1 MQQEIKGDE
10 RAERLF
16 QLLTDVDMD
25 YNPVYPESRNR
36 DLVLM
41 GYGSEEIREMRD
53 RLAGLEVNDGI
64 DPETSVGYQLY
75 KRGQELTGAAQSGL
89 TEGSRAVQG
98 AVSSAA
104 ENLAISSIN
113 PAAVLPVLSLQGAG
127 DAMGQSIEKGES
139 AGKTLAGGAL
149 KFGAGW
155 GINSVGAA
163 DLAKTMGSDYAKDTL
178 AGQIAAKIQSL
189 VGDAPFAKA
198 HPTVAAALS
207 GGIDNAMQAFVE
219 SYADK
224 AIDAALGD
232 EKAAQSLFTTDTL
245 IAALESGLSGGASG
259 AMGGAVGSVLAKHND
274 GNASLLGQA
283 EYYDQL
289 DKYEKA
295 VAAEKKRQQRVEEP
309 GMASEQQT
317 AQEAAKAD
325 SGLALS
331 GASRQLPQ
339 SGSPWQDGEAKLD
352 EKGSAGRESDS
363 PADKGG
369 GSENGEGEAGEEA
382 KKPSPAERRR
392 AFGQMMSGE
401 YKDLADEMMQI
412 AAQNLEAS
420 PEMRGLL
427 EAIAEKYGTDAT
439 DLTALTDAIRNGV
452 VKDDAYFEKI
462 AMEKGISVK
471 TAREMD
477 KLETQNKRL
486 TAQQQAAQ
494 QMQKAA
500 AERARIAQ
508 IQAKWDAEAEALKA
522 KYPEFDREEVLANP
536 EVEKMMR
543 AGCSMEAAYRA
554 AYFDRLMARQ
564 TAATAQQTE
573 QGVLNRVQQRA
584 SRPAE
589 NGTRPGGAVQTH
601 LDVEHMSRKDR
612 EALERRV
619 LRGEIITL

>member
-1 MQQEIKGDE
+1 MIQVIYNEVEDAMIL
-10 RAERLF
+10 RAEGHAGFAEKGKDIVCAAVSVLMQTLACSVGTCMGNDGKGF
-16 QLLTDVDMD
+16 SVVCKKSNDNIAKFELVTDGLALLQRE
-25 YNPVYPESRNR
+25 YPENVRYINATER
-36 DLVLM
+36 KTK
-41 GYGSEEIREMRD
+41 
-53 RLAGLEVNDGI
+53 ALELQLFADG
-64 DPETSVGYQLY
+64 
-75 KRGQELTGAAQSGL
+75 GAASTGDAAPAADNAA
-89 TEGSRAVQG
+89 EGG
-98 AVSSAA
+98 ADPKATDSAA
-104 ENLAISSIN
+104 E
-113 PAAVLPVLSLQGAG
+113 
-127 DAMGQSIEKGES
+127 
-139 AGKTLAGGAL
+139 
-149 KFGAGW
+149 
-155 GINSVGAA
+155 
-163 DLAKTMGSDYAKDTL
+163 GS
-178 AGQIAAKIQSL
+178 
-189 VGDAPFAKA
+189 
-198 HPTVAAALS
+198 
-207 GGIDNAMQAFVE
+207 
-219 SYADK
+219 
-224 AIDAALGD
+224 
-232 EKAAQSLFTTDTL
+232 
-245 IAALESGLSGGASG
+245 
-259 AMGGAVGSVLAKHND
+259 
-274 GNASLLGQA
+274 
-283 EYYDQL
+283 
-289 DKYEKA
+289 
-295 VAAEKKRQQRVEEP
+295 
-309 GMASEQQT
+309 
-317 AQEAAKAD
+317 
-325 SGLALS
+325 
-331 GASRQLPQ
+331 
-339 SGSPWQDGEAKLD
+339 
-352 EKGSAGRESDS
+352 
-363 PADKGG
+363 

-382 KKPSPAERRR
+382 KKPSPAERRK

-401 YKDLADEMMQI
+401 YKDLADEMMQNAVQI

-477 KLETQNKRL
+477 KLETQNRRL

-508 IQAKWDAEAEALKA
+508 IQARWDAEAEALKA

-612 EALERRV
+612 EALEKRV

>member
-1 MQQEIKGDE
+1 MIQVTYNEVGDE
-10 RAERLF
+10 MILRAEGHAGYAEKGKDIVCAAVSVLMQTLACSVDADNTGNTFELSDGKNGNRLTVQAPMSVLNRNKF
-16 QLLTDVDMD
+16 DLVVEGLIRLAE
-25 YNPVYPESRNR
+25 NYPENVQFKKLCTKSVNVM
-36 DLVLM
+36 DLQM
-41 GYGSEEIREMRD
+41 F
-53 RLAGLEVNDGI
+53 A
-64 DPETSVGYQLY
+64 
-75 KRGQELTGAAQSGL
+75 
-89 TEGSRAVQG
+89 EGG
-98 AVSSAA
+98 
-104 ENLAISSIN
+104 
-113 PAAVLPVLSLQGAG
+113 
-127 DAMGQSIEKGES
+127 
-139 AGKTLAGGAL
+139 
-149 KFGAGW
+149 
-155 GINSVGAA
+155 
-163 DLAKTMGSDYAKDTL
+163 
-178 AGQIAAKIQSL
+178 
-189 VGDAPFAKA
+189 
-198 HPTVAAALS
+198 
-207 GGIDNAMQAFVE
+207 
-219 SYADK
+219 
-224 AIDAALGD
+224 
-232 EKAAQSLFTTDTL
+232 
-245 IAALESGLSGGASG
+245 
-259 AMGGAVGSVLAKHND
+259 D
-274 GNASLLGQA
+274 GNGGSG
-283 EYYDQL
+283 DS
-289 DKYEKA
+289 
-295 VAAEKKRQQRVEEP
+295 
-309 GMASEQQT
+309 G
-317 AQEAAKAD
+317 

-331 GASRQLPQ
+331 GASSQLPQ

-401 YKDLADEMMQI
+401 YKDLADEMMQNAVQI

-477 KLETQNKRL
+477 KLETQNRRL
-486 TAQQQAAQ
+486 TAQQEAAA

-500 AERARIAQ
+500 QERARIAQ
-508 IQAKWDAEAEALKA
+508 IQARWDAEADALQA
-522 KYPEFDREEVLANP
+522 KYPDFDRDEVLANP

-564 TAATAQQTE
+564 TATTAQQTE

-612 EALERRV
+612 EALEKRV

>member
-1 MQQEIKGDE
+1 MIQVIYNEVGDE
-10 RAERLF
+10 MILRAEGHAGYAEKGKDIVCAAVSVLMQTLAYSVDAGNTGNTFELSDGKNGNRLTVQAPMSVLNRDKF
-16 QLLTDVDMD
+16 DLVVEGLIRLAE
-25 YNPVYPESRNR
+25 NYPENVQFKKLCTKSVNVM
-36 DLVLM
+36 DLQM
-41 GYGSEEIREMRD
+41 FAEGGDDSAA
-53 RLAGLEVNDGI
+53 AG
-64 DPETSVGYQLY
+64 ETSQAA
-75 KRGQELTGAAQSGL
+75 QGAASSPDRGALGRTENSALDEQGS
-89 TEGSRAVQG
+89 TDPKAEGS
-98 AVSSAA
+98 
-104 ENLAISSIN
+104 
-113 PAAVLPVLSLQGAG
+113 
-127 DAMGQSIEKGES
+127 
-139 AGKTLAGGAL
+139 
-149 KFGAGW
+149 
-155 GINSVGAA
+155 
-163 DLAKTMGSDYAKDTL
+163 
-178 AGQIAAKIQSL
+178 
-189 VGDAPFAKA
+189 
-198 HPTVAAALS
+198 
-207 GGIDNAMQAFVE
+207 
-219 SYADK
+219 
-224 AIDAALGD
+224 
-232 EKAAQSLFTTDTL
+232 
-245 IAALESGLSGGASG
+245 
-259 AMGGAVGSVLAKHND
+259 
-274 GNASLLGQA
+274 
-283 EYYDQL
+283 
-289 DKYEKA
+289 
-295 VAAEKKRQQRVEEP
+295 
-309 GMASEQQT
+309 
-317 AQEAAKAD
+317 
-325 SGLALS
+325 
-331 GASRQLPQ
+331 
-339 SGSPWQDGEAKLD
+339 
-352 EKGSAGRESDS
+352 
-363 PADKGG
+363 

-382 KKPSPAERRR
+382 KKPSPAERRK

-401 YKDLADEMMQI
+401 YKDLADEMMQNAVQI

-508 IQAKWDAEAEALKA
+508 IQARWDAEAEALKA

-612 EALERRV
+612 EALEKRV

>member
-1 MQQEIKGDE
+1 MIQVTYNEVGDE
-10 RAERLF
+10 MILRAEGHAGYAEKGKDIVCAAVSVLMQTLACSVDADNTGNTFELSDGKNGNRLTVQAPMSVLNRDKF
-16 QLLTDVDMD
+16 DLVVEGLSRLAE
-25 YNPVYPESRNR
+25 NYPENVQFKKLCTKSVNVM
-36 DLVLM
+36 DLQM
-41 GYGSEEIREMRD
+41 FAEGGDGSAA
-53 RLAGLEVNDGI
+53 AG
-64 DPETSVGYQLY
+64 ETSQS
-75 KRGQELTGAAQSGL
+75 TGADSSPSRGALGRTENAALDEQGS
-89 TEGSRAVQG
+89 TDTKAEGS
-98 AVSSAA
+98 
-104 ENLAISSIN
+104 
-113 PAAVLPVLSLQGAG
+113 
-127 DAMGQSIEKGES
+127 
-139 AGKTLAGGAL
+139 
-149 KFGAGW
+149 
-155 GINSVGAA
+155 
-163 DLAKTMGSDYAKDTL
+163 
-178 AGQIAAKIQSL
+178 
-189 VGDAPFAKA
+189 
-198 HPTVAAALS
+198 
-207 GGIDNAMQAFVE
+207 
-219 SYADK
+219 
-224 AIDAALGD
+224 
-232 EKAAQSLFTTDTL
+232 
-245 IAALESGLSGGASG
+245 
-259 AMGGAVGSVLAKHND
+259 
-274 GNASLLGQA
+274 
-283 EYYDQL
+283 
-289 DKYEKA
+289 
-295 VAAEKKRQQRVEEP
+295 
-309 GMASEQQT
+309 
-317 AQEAAKAD
+317 
-325 SGLALS
+325 
-331 GASRQLPQ
+331 
-339 SGSPWQDGEAKLD
+339 
-352 EKGSAGRESDS
+352 
-363 PADKGG
+363 

-382 KKPSPAERRR
+382 KKPSPAERRK

-401 YKDLADEMMQI
+401 YKDLADEMMQNAVQI

-477 KLETQNKRL
+477 KLETQNRRL

-508 IQAKWDAEAEALKA
+508 IQARWDAEAEALKA
-522 KYPEFDREEVLANP
+522 RYPEFDREEVLANP

-612 EALERRV
+612 EALEKRV

>member
-1 MQQEIKGDE
+1 MIQVTYNEVGDE
-10 RAERLF
+10 MILRAEGHAGYAEKGKDIVCAAVSVLMQTLACSVGTCMGNDGKGF
-16 QLLTDVDMD
+16 SVVCKKSNNNIAKFELVTDGLVLLQRE
-25 YNPVYPESRNR
+25 YPENVRYINATER
-36 DLVLM
+36 KTK
-41 GYGSEEIREMRD
+41 
-53 RLAGLEVNDGI
+53 ALELQLFADGGAASTGDAAPAADNAAEGGA
-64 DPETSVGYQLY
+64 DPEATD
-75 KRGQELTGAAQSGL
+75 
-89 TEGSRAVQG
+89 
-98 AVSSAA
+98 SAA
-104 ENLAISSIN
+104 E
-113 PAAVLPVLSLQGAG
+113 
-127 DAMGQSIEKGES
+127 
-139 AGKTLAGGAL
+139 
-149 KFGAGW
+149 
-155 GINSVGAA
+155 
-163 DLAKTMGSDYAKDTL
+163 GS
-178 AGQIAAKIQSL
+178 
-189 VGDAPFAKA
+189 
-198 HPTVAAALS
+198 
-207 GGIDNAMQAFVE
+207 
-219 SYADK
+219 
-224 AIDAALGD
+224 
-232 EKAAQSLFTTDTL
+232 
-245 IAALESGLSGGASG
+245 
-259 AMGGAVGSVLAKHND
+259 
-274 GNASLLGQA
+274 
-283 EYYDQL
+283 
-289 DKYEKA
+289 
-295 VAAEKKRQQRVEEP
+295 
-309 GMASEQQT
+309 
-317 AQEAAKAD
+317 
-325 SGLALS
+325 
-331 GASRQLPQ
+331 
-339 SGSPWQDGEAKLD
+339 
-352 EKGSAGRESDS
+352 
-363 PADKGG
+363 

-401 YKDLADEMMQI
+401 YKDLADEMMQNAVQI

-477 KLETQNKRL
+477 KLETQNRRL

-508 IQAKWDAEAEALKA
+508 IQARWDAEADALKA

>member
-1 MQQEIKGDE
+1 MIQVTYNEVGDE
-10 RAERLF
+10 MILRAEGHAGYAEKGKDIVCAAVSVLMQTLACSVDANNTGNTFELSDGKNGNRLTVQAPMSVLNRDKF
-16 QLLTDVDMD
+16 DLVVEGLIRLAE
-25 YNPVYPESRNR
+25 NYPENVQFKKLCTKSVNVM
-36 DLVLM
+36 DLQM
-41 GYGSEEIREMRD
+41 FAEGGDGSAA
-53 RLAGLEVNDGI
+53 AG
-64 DPETSVGYQLY
+64 ETSQSA
-75 KRGQELTGAAQSGL
+75 GADSSHS
-89 TEGSRAVQG
+89 EGS
-98 AVSSAA
+98 
-104 ENLAISSIN
+104 
-113 PAAVLPVLSLQGAG
+113 
-127 DAMGQSIEKGES
+127 
-139 AGKTLAGGAL
+139 
-149 KFGAGW
+149 
-155 GINSVGAA
+155 
-163 DLAKTMGSDYAKDTL
+163 
-178 AGQIAAKIQSL
+178 
-189 VGDAPFAKA
+189 
-198 HPTVAAALS
+198 H
-207 GGIDNAMQAFVE
+207 
-219 SYADK
+219 
-224 AIDAALGD
+224 
-232 EKAAQSLFTTDTL
+232 
-245 IAALESGLSGGASG
+245 
-259 AMGGAVGSVLAKHND
+259 
-274 GNASLLGQA
+274 
-283 EYYDQL
+283 
-289 DKYEKA
+289 
-295 VAAEKKRQQRVEEP
+295 
-309 GMASEQQT
+309 
-317 AQEAAKAD
+317 
-325 SGLALS
+325 
-331 GASRQLPQ
+331 
-339 SGSPWQDGEAKLD
+339 WQDGEAKLD

-363 PADKGG
+363 PADNGS

-401 YKDLADEMMQI
+401 YKDLADEMMQNAVQI

-452 VKDDAYFEKI
+452 VKDDAYFERI
-462 AMEKGISVK
+462 AMEKGISVR

-508 IQAKWDAEAEALKA
+508 IQARWDAEADALQA
-522 KYPEFDREEVLANP
+522 KYPDFDRGEVLANP

-554 AYFDRLMARQ
+554 AYFDRLMAQQ

-589 NGTRPGGAVQTH
+589 NGTHPGGAVQTH

>member
-1 MQQEIKGDE
+1 MIQVTYNEVDDE
-10 RAERLF
+10 MILRAEGHAGYAEKGKDIVCAAVSVLMQTLACSVDEDNTGNTFELSDGKNGNRLTVQAPMSVLNRDKF
-16 QLLTDVDMD
+16 DLVVEGLIRLAE
-25 YNPVYPESRNR
+25 NYPENVQFKKLCTKSVNVM
-36 DLVLM
+36 DLQM
-41 GYGSEEIREMRD
+41 FAEGGDGSAA
-53 RLAGLEVNDGI
+53 AG
-64 DPETSVGYQLY
+64 ETSQAA
-75 KRGQELTGAAQSGL
+75 QGAASSPDRGALGRTENAALDEQGS
-89 TEGSRAVQG
+89 TDAKAEGS
-98 AVSSAA
+98 
-104 ENLAISSIN
+104 
-113 PAAVLPVLSLQGAG
+113 
-127 DAMGQSIEKGES
+127 
-139 AGKTLAGGAL
+139 
-149 KFGAGW
+149 
-155 GINSVGAA
+155 
-163 DLAKTMGSDYAKDTL
+163 
-178 AGQIAAKIQSL
+178 
-189 VGDAPFAKA
+189 
-198 HPTVAAALS
+198 
-207 GGIDNAMQAFVE
+207 
-219 SYADK
+219 
-224 AIDAALGD
+224 
-232 EKAAQSLFTTDTL
+232 
-245 IAALESGLSGGASG
+245 
-259 AMGGAVGSVLAKHND
+259 
-274 GNASLLGQA
+274 
-283 EYYDQL
+283 
-289 DKYEKA
+289 
-295 VAAEKKRQQRVEEP
+295 
-309 GMASEQQT
+309 
-317 AQEAAKAD
+317 
-325 SGLALS
+325 
-331 GASRQLPQ
+331 
-339 SGSPWQDGEAKLD
+339 
-352 EKGSAGRESDS
+352 
-363 PADKGG
+363 

-401 YKDLADEMMQI
+401 YKDLADEMMQNAVQI

-508 IQAKWDAEAEALKA
+508 IQAQWDAEADALKA

-564 TAATAQQTE
+564 TAETAQQTE

>member
-1 MQQEIKGDE
+1 MIQI
-10 RAERLF
+10 
-16 QLLTDVDMD
+16 
-25 YNPVYPESRNR
+25 VY
-36 DLVLM
+36 
-41 GYGSEEIREMRD
+41 
-53 RLAGLEVNDGI
+53 EVN
-64 DPETSVGYQLY
+64 PENGRMMLRAAGHAGYAE
-75 KRGQELTGAAQSGL
+75 KGKDIVCAG
-89 TEGSRAVQG
+89 
-98 AVSSAA
+98 VSALMQTLAYSAA
-104 ENLAISSIN
+104 EDENTSASCREIGGSNEMRILADNTPDMLAKFELVADGLILLANAYPKNVSFQKVCVGCD
-113 PAAVLPVLSLQGAG
+113 AAMELQLFAEGGDGGSGAG
-127 DAMGQSIEKGES
+127 ETSQS
-139 AGKTLAGGAL
+139 AGADSSPSRGAL
-149 KFGAGW
+149 GRTE
-155 GINSVGAA
+155 NSA
-163 DLAKTMGSDYAKDTL
+163 
-178 AGQIAAKIQSL
+178 
-189 VGDAPFAKA
+189 
-198 HPTVAAALS
+198 
-207 GGIDNAMQAFVE
+207 
-219 SYADK
+219 
-224 AIDAALGD
+224 
-232 EKAAQSLFTTDTL
+232 
-245 IAALESGLSGGASG
+245 
-259 AMGGAVGSVLAKHND
+259 
-274 GNASLLGQA
+274 
-283 EYYDQL
+283 
-289 DKYEKA
+289 
-295 VAAEKKRQQRVEEP
+295 
-309 GMASEQQT
+309 
-317 AQEAAKAD
+317 
-325 SGLALS
+325 
-331 GASRQLPQ
+331 
-339 SGSPWQDGEAKLD
+339 LD
-352 EKGSAGRESDS
+352 EQGSTDQKAEGS
-363 PADKGG
+363 

-382 KKPSPAERRR
+382 KKPSPAERRK

-401 YKDLADEMMQI
+401 YKDLADEMMQNAVQI

-477 KLETQNKRL
+477 KLETQNRRL

-508 IQAKWDAEAEALKA
+508 IQARWDAEAEALKA

-601 LDVEHMSRKDR
+601 LDVELMSRKDR
-612 EALERRV
+612 EALEKRV

>member
-1 MQQEIKGDE
+1 MIQI
-10 RAERLF
+10 
-16 QLLTDVDMD
+16 
-25 YNPVYPESRNR
+25 VY
-36 DLVLM
+36 
-41 GYGSEEIREMRD
+41 
-53 RLAGLEVNDGI
+53 EVN
-64 DPETSVGYQLY
+64 PENGRMMLRAAGHAGYAE
-75 KRGQELTGAAQSGL
+75 KGKDIVCAG
-89 TEGSRAVQG
+89 
-98 AVSSAA
+98 VSALMQTLAYSAA
-104 ENLAISSIN
+104 EDENTSASCREIGGTNEMRILADNTPDMLAKFELVADGLILLAN
-113 PAAVLPVLSLQGAG
+113 AYPKNVGFQKVCVGCDAAMELQLFAEGGDGSAAAG
-127 DAMGQSIEKGES
+127 ETSQS
-139 AGKTLAGGAL
+139 AGADSSPSRGAL
-149 KFGAGW
+149 GRAE
-155 GINSVGAA
+155 N
-163 DLAKTMGSDYAKDTL
+163 
-178 AGQIAAKIQSL
+178 
-189 VGDAPFAKA
+189 
-198 HPTVAAALS
+198 AAL
-207 GGIDNAMQAFVE
+207 
-219 SYADK
+219 
-224 AIDAALGD
+224 D
-232 EKAAQSLFTTDTL
+232 EQGSTDTK
-245 IAALESGLSGGASG
+245 AEGSG
-259 AMGGAVGSVLAKHND
+259 
-274 GNASLLGQA
+274 
-283 EYYDQL
+283 
-289 DKYEKA
+289 
-295 VAAEKKRQQRVEEP
+295 R
-309 GMASEQQT
+309 
-317 AQEAAKAD
+317 
-325 SGLALS
+325 
-331 GASRQLPQ
+331 
-339 SGSPWQDGEAKLD
+339 
-352 EKGSAGRESDS
+352 
-363 PADKGG
+363 
-369 GSENGEGEAGEEA
+369 ENGEGGQGEEA
-382 KKPSPAERRR
+382 KKPSPAERRK

-401 YKDLADEMMQI
+401 YKDLADEMMQNAVQI

-452 VKDDAYFEKI
+452 VKDDAYFERI
-462 AMEKGISVK
+462 AMEKGISVR

-612 EALERRV
+612 EALEKRV

>member
-1 MQQEIKGDE
+1 MIQI
-10 RAERLF
+10 
-16 QLLTDVDMD
+16 
-25 YNPVYPESRNR
+25 VY
-36 DLVLM
+36 
-41 GYGSEEIREMRD
+41 
-53 RLAGLEVNDGI
+53 EVN
-64 DPETSVGYQLY
+64 PENGRMMLRAAGHAGYAE
-75 KRGQELTGAAQSGL
+75 KGKDIVCAG
-89 TEGSRAVQG
+89 
-98 AVSSAA
+98 VSALMQTLAYSAA
-104 ENLAISSIN
+104 EDENTSASCRQIGGTNEMRILADSTPDMLAKFELVADGLILLANAYPKNVSFQKVCVGCD
-113 PAAVLPVLSLQGAG
+113 AAMELQLFAEGGDGSAAAG
-127 DAMGQSIEKGES
+127 ETSQS
-139 AGKTLAGGAL
+139 AGADSSPSRGAL
-149 KFGAGW
+149 GRTE
-155 GINSVGAA
+155 N
-163 DLAKTMGSDYAKDTL
+163 
-178 AGQIAAKIQSL
+178 
-189 VGDAPFAKA
+189 
-198 HPTVAAALS
+198 AALDDQGS
-207 GGIDNAMQAFVE
+207 
-219 SYADK
+219 
-224 AIDAALGD
+224 
-232 EKAAQSLFTTDTL
+232 TDTK
-245 IAALESGLSGGASG
+245 AE
-259 AMGGAVGSVLAKHND
+259 GS
-274 GNASLLGQA
+274 
-283 EYYDQL
+283 
-289 DKYEKA
+289 
-295 VAAEKKRQQRVEEP
+295 
-309 GMASEQQT
+309 
-317 AQEAAKAD
+317 
-325 SGLALS
+325 
-331 GASRQLPQ
+331 
-339 SGSPWQDGEAKLD
+339 
-352 EKGSAGRESDS
+352 
-363 PADKGG
+363 

-401 YKDLADEMMQI
+401 YKDLADEMMQNAVQI

-508 IQAKWDAEAEALKA
+508 IQAQWDAEVDALQA
-522 KYPEFDREEVLANP
+522 KYPDFDRGEVLANP

-554 AYFDRLMARQ
+554 AYFDRLMAQQ

-584 SRPAE
+584 SRPTE
-589 NGTRPGGAVQTH
+589 NGTHPGGAVQTH

-612 EALERRV
+612 EALEKRV

>member
-1 MQQEIKGDE
+1 MIQVTYNEVDDE
-10 RAERLF
+10 MILRAEGHAGYAEKGKDIVCAAVSVLMQTLACSVDEDNTGNTFELSDGKNGNRLTVQAPMSVLNRDKF
-16 QLLTDVDMD
+16 DLVVEGLIRLAE
-25 YNPVYPESRNR
+25 NYPENVQFKKLCTKSVNVM
-36 DLVLM
+36 DLQLFAE
-41 GYGSEEIREMRD
+41 GGDGSAA
-53 RLAGLEVNDGI
+53 AG
-64 DPETSVGYQLY
+64 ETSQSAGADSSPS
-75 KRGQELTGAAQSGL
+75 RGALGRTENAALDEQGS
-89 TEGSRAVQG
+89 TDTKAEGS
-98 AVSSAA
+98 
-104 ENLAISSIN
+104 
-113 PAAVLPVLSLQGAG
+113 
-127 DAMGQSIEKGES
+127 
-139 AGKTLAGGAL
+139 
-149 KFGAGW
+149 
-155 GINSVGAA
+155 
-163 DLAKTMGSDYAKDTL
+163 
-178 AGQIAAKIQSL
+178 
-189 VGDAPFAKA
+189 
-198 HPTVAAALS
+198 
-207 GGIDNAMQAFVE
+207 
-219 SYADK
+219 
-224 AIDAALGD
+224 
-232 EKAAQSLFTTDTL
+232 
-245 IAALESGLSGGASG
+245 
-259 AMGGAVGSVLAKHND
+259 
-274 GNASLLGQA
+274 
-283 EYYDQL
+283 
-289 DKYEKA
+289 
-295 VAAEKKRQQRVEEP
+295 
-309 GMASEQQT
+309 
-317 AQEAAKAD
+317 
-325 SGLALS
+325 
-331 GASRQLPQ
+331 
-339 SGSPWQDGEAKLD
+339 
-352 EKGSAGRESDS
+352 
-363 PADKGG
+363 

-401 YKDLADEMMQI
+401 YKDLADEMMQNAVQI

-452 VKDDAYFEKI
+452 VKDDAYFERI
-462 AMEKGISVK
+462 AMEKGISVR

-522 KYPEFDREEVLANP
+522 KYPDFDRDEVLANP
-536 EVEKMMR
+536 DVEKMMR

-584 SRPAE
+584 SRPAG

-612 EALERRV
+612 EALEKRV

>member
-1 MQQEIKGDE
+1 MIQVIYNEVEDAMIL
-10 RAERLF
+10 RAEGHAGFAEKGKDIVCAAVSVLMQTLACSVGTCMCNDGKVF
-16 QLLTDVDMD
+16 SVVCKKSNDNIAKFELVTDGLALLQRE
-25 YNPVYPESRNR
+25 YPENVRYINATER
-36 DLVLM
+36 KTK
-41 GYGSEEIREMRD
+41 
-53 RLAGLEVNDGI
+53 ALELQLFADGGAASTGDAAPAADNAAEGGA
-64 DPETSVGYQLY
+64 DPEATD
-75 KRGQELTGAAQSGL
+75 
-89 TEGSRAVQG
+89 
-98 AVSSAA
+98 SAA
-104 ENLAISSIN
+104 E
-113 PAAVLPVLSLQGAG
+113 
-127 DAMGQSIEKGES
+127 
-139 AGKTLAGGAL
+139 
-149 KFGAGW
+149 
-155 GINSVGAA
+155 
-163 DLAKTMGSDYAKDTL
+163 GSGSED
-178 AGQIAAKIQSL
+178 G
-189 VGDAPFAKA
+189 
-198 HPTVAAALS
+198 
-207 GGIDNAMQAFVE
+207 
-219 SYADK
+219 ADK
-224 AIDAALGD
+224 
-232 EKAAQSLFTTDTL
+232 
-245 IAALESGLSGGASG
+245 
-259 AMGGAVGSVLAKHND
+259 
-274 GNASLLGQA
+274 
-283 EYYDQL
+283 
-289 DKYEKA
+289 
-295 VAAEKKRQQRVEEP
+295 
-309 GMASEQQT
+309 
-317 AQEAAKAD
+317 
-325 SGLALS
+325 
-331 GASRQLPQ
+331 
-339 SGSPWQDGEAKLD
+339 
-352 EKGSAGRESDS
+352 
-363 PADKGG
+363 
-369 GSENGEGEAGEEA
+369 GEGEAGEEA
-382 KKPSPAERRR
+382 KKLSPAERRR
-392 AFGQMMSGE
+392 VFGQMMSGE
-401 YKDLADEMMQI
+401 YKDLADEMMQNAVQI

-554 AYFDRLMARQ
+554 AYFDRLMAQ
-564 TAATAQQTE
+564 QSAETAQRTE

-601 LDVEHMSRKDR
+601 IDVEHMSRKDR

>member
-1 MQQEIKGDE
+1 MIQVIYNEVGDE
-10 RAERLF
+10 MILRAEGHAGYAEKGKDIVCAAVSVLMQTLAYSVDAGNTGNTFELSDGKNGNRLTVQAPMSVLNRDKF
-16 QLLTDVDMD
+16 DLVVEGLIRLAE
-25 YNPVYPESRNR
+25 NYPENVQFKKLCTKSVNVM
-36 DLVLM
+36 DLQM
-41 GYGSEEIREMRD
+41 FAEGGDGSG
-53 RLAGLEVNDGI
+53 AG
-64 DPETSVGYQLY
+64 ETSQSAGADSSPS
-75 KRGQELTGAAQSGL
+75 RGALGRTENAALDEQGS
-89 TEGSRAVQG
+89 TDTKAEGS
-98 AVSSAA
+98 
-104 ENLAISSIN
+104 
-113 PAAVLPVLSLQGAG
+113 
-127 DAMGQSIEKGES
+127 
-139 AGKTLAGGAL
+139 
-149 KFGAGW
+149 
-155 GINSVGAA
+155 
-163 DLAKTMGSDYAKDTL
+163 
-178 AGQIAAKIQSL
+178 
-189 VGDAPFAKA
+189 
-198 HPTVAAALS
+198 
-207 GGIDNAMQAFVE
+207 
-219 SYADK
+219 
-224 AIDAALGD
+224 
-232 EKAAQSLFTTDTL
+232 
-245 IAALESGLSGGASG
+245 
-259 AMGGAVGSVLAKHND
+259 
-274 GNASLLGQA
+274 
-283 EYYDQL
+283 
-289 DKYEKA
+289 
-295 VAAEKKRQQRVEEP
+295 
-309 GMASEQQT
+309 
-317 AQEAAKAD
+317 
-325 SGLALS
+325 
-331 GASRQLPQ
+331 
-339 SGSPWQDGEAKLD
+339 
-352 EKGSAGRESDS
+352 
-363 PADKGG
+363 

-401 YKDLADEMMQI
+401 YKDLADEMMQNAVQI
-412 AAQNLEAS
+412 AAKNLEAS

-452 VKDDAYFEKI
+452 VKDDAYFERI
-462 AMEKGISVK
+462 AMEKGISVR

-508 IQAKWDAEAEALKA
+508 IQARWDAEAEALKA
-522 KYPEFDREEVLANP
+522 KYPDFDREEVLANP

-612 EALERRV
+612 EALEKRV

>member
-1 MQQEIKGDE
+1 MIQI
-10 RAERLF
+10 
-16 QLLTDVDMD
+16 
-25 YNPVYPESRNR
+25 VY
-36 DLVLM
+36 
-41 GYGSEEIREMRD
+41 
-53 RLAGLEVNDGI
+53 EVN
-64 DPETSVGYQLY
+64 PENGRMMLRAAGHAGYAE
-75 KRGQELTGAAQSGL
+75 KGKDIVCAG
-89 TEGSRAVQG
+89 
-98 AVSSAA
+98 VSALMQTLAYSAA
-104 ENLAISSIN
+104 EDEKTSASCREIGGGNEMRILADSTPDMLAKFELVADGLILLANAYPKNVSFQKVCVGCD
-113 PAAVLPVLSLQGAG
+113 AAMELQLFAEGGDGSAAAGETSQAAQGADSSPSRG
-127 DAMGQSIEKGES
+127 VLGRTE
-139 AGKTLAGGAL
+139 
-149 KFGAGW
+149 
-155 GINSVGAA
+155 N
-163 DLAKTMGSDYAKDTL
+163 
-178 AGQIAAKIQSL
+178 
-189 VGDAPFAKA
+189 
-198 HPTVAAALS
+198 AALDEQGS
-207 GGIDNAMQAFVE
+207 TDQKAE
-219 SYADK
+219 S
-224 AIDAALGD
+224 
-232 EKAAQSLFTTDTL
+232 S
-245 IAALESGLSGGASG
+245 
-259 AMGGAVGSVLAKHND
+259 
-274 GNASLLGQA
+274 
-283 EYYDQL
+283 
-289 DKYEKA
+289 
-295 VAAEKKRQQRVEEP
+295 
-309 GMASEQQT
+309 
-317 AQEAAKAD
+317 
-325 SGLALS
+325 
-331 GASRQLPQ
+331 
-339 SGSPWQDGEAKLD
+339 
-352 EKGSAGRESDS
+352 
-363 PADKGG
+363 

-382 KKPSPAERRR
+382 KKPSPAERRK

-401 YKDLADEMMQI
+401 YKDLADEMMQNAVQI

-452 VKDDAYFEKI
+452 VKDDAYFERI
-462 AMEKGISVK
+462 AMEKGISVR

-508 IQAKWDAEAEALKA
+508 IQARWDAEAEALKA

-612 EALERRV
+612 EALEKRV

>member
-1 MQQEIKGDE
+1 MIQVTYNEVGDVMIL
-10 RAERLF
+10 RAEGHAGYAEKGKDIVCAAVSVLMQTLACSVDADNTGNTFELSDGKNGNRLTVQAPMSVLNRNKF
-16 QLLTDVDMD
+16 DLVVEGLIRLAE
-25 YNPVYPESRNR
+25 NYPENVQFKKLCTKSVNVM
-36 DLVLM
+36 DLQLFAE
-41 GYGSEEIREMRD
+41 GGDGSAA
-53 RLAGLEVNDGI
+53 AG
-64 DPETSVGYQLY
+64 ETSQSAGADSSPS
-75 KRGQELTGAAQSGL
+75 RGALGRTENVALDEQGSTDTKA
-89 TEGSRAVQG
+89 EGS
-98 AVSSAA
+98 
-104 ENLAISSIN
+104 
-113 PAAVLPVLSLQGAG
+113 
-127 DAMGQSIEKGES
+127 
-139 AGKTLAGGAL
+139 
-149 KFGAGW
+149 
-155 GINSVGAA
+155 
-163 DLAKTMGSDYAKDTL
+163 
-178 AGQIAAKIQSL
+178 
-189 VGDAPFAKA
+189 
-198 HPTVAAALS
+198 
-207 GGIDNAMQAFVE
+207 
-219 SYADK
+219 
-224 AIDAALGD
+224 
-232 EKAAQSLFTTDTL
+232 
-245 IAALESGLSGGASG
+245 
-259 AMGGAVGSVLAKHND
+259 
-274 GNASLLGQA
+274 
-283 EYYDQL
+283 
-289 DKYEKA
+289 
-295 VAAEKKRQQRVEEP
+295 
-309 GMASEQQT
+309 
-317 AQEAAKAD
+317 
-325 SGLALS
+325 
-331 GASRQLPQ
+331 
-339 SGSPWQDGEAKLD
+339 
-352 EKGSAGRESDS
+352 
-363 PADKGG
+363 

-382 KKPSPAERRR
+382 KKPSPAERRK

-401 YKDLADEMMQI
+401 YKDLADEMMQNAVQI

-462 AMEKGISVK
+462 AMEKGISVR

-584 SRPAE
+584 SRPTE
-589 NGTRPGGAVQTH
+589 NGTHPGGAVQTH

-612 EALERRV
+612 EALEKRV

>member
-1 MQQEIKGDE
+1 MIQVTYNEAGDE
-10 RAERLF
+10 MILRAEGHAGYAEKGKDIVCAAVSVLMQTLACSVDANNTGNTFELSDGKNGNRLTVQAPMSVLNRDKF
-16 QLLTDVDMD
+16 DLVVEGLIRLAE
-25 YNPVYPESRNR
+25 NYPENVQFKKLCTKSVNVM
-36 DLVLM
+36 DLQLFAE
-41 GYGSEEIREMRD
+41 GGDGSAA
-53 RLAGLEVNDGI
+53 AG
-64 DPETSVGYQLY
+64 ETSQSAGADSSPS
-75 KRGQELTGAAQSGL
+75 RGALGRTENAALDEQGS
-89 TEGSRAVQG
+89 TDTKAEGS
-98 AVSSAA
+98 
-104 ENLAISSIN
+104 
-113 PAAVLPVLSLQGAG
+113 
-127 DAMGQSIEKGES
+127 
-139 AGKTLAGGAL
+139 
-149 KFGAGW
+149 
-155 GINSVGAA
+155 
-163 DLAKTMGSDYAKDTL
+163 
-178 AGQIAAKIQSL
+178 
-189 VGDAPFAKA
+189 
-198 HPTVAAALS
+198 
-207 GGIDNAMQAFVE
+207 
-219 SYADK
+219 
-224 AIDAALGD
+224 
-232 EKAAQSLFTTDTL
+232 
-245 IAALESGLSGGASG
+245 
-259 AMGGAVGSVLAKHND
+259 
-274 GNASLLGQA
+274 
-283 EYYDQL
+283 
-289 DKYEKA
+289 
-295 VAAEKKRQQRVEEP
+295 
-309 GMASEQQT
+309 
-317 AQEAAKAD
+317 
-325 SGLALS
+325 
-331 GASRQLPQ
+331 
-339 SGSPWQDGEAKLD
+339 
-352 EKGSAGRESDS
+352 
-363 PADKGG
+363 

-401 YKDLADEMMQI
+401 YKDLADEMMQNAVQI

-452 VKDDAYFEKI
+452 VKDDAYFERI
-462 AMEKGISVK
+462 AMEKGISVR

-508 IQAKWDAEAEALKA
+508 IQAKWDAEADALQA

-612 EALERRV
+612 EALEKRV

>member
-1 MQQEIKGDE
+1 MIQVIYNEVGDE
-10 RAERLF
+10 MILRAEGHAGYAEKGKDIVCAAVSVLMQTLAYSVDAGNTGNTFELSDGKNGNRLTVQAPMSVLNRDKF
-16 QLLTDVDMD
+16 DLVVEGLIRLAE
-25 YNPVYPESRNR
+25 NYPENVQFKKLCTKSVNVM
-36 DLVLM
+36 DLQM
-41 GYGSEEIREMRD
+41 F
-53 RLAGLEVNDGI
+53 A
-64 DPETSVGYQLY
+64 
-75 KRGQELTGAAQSGL
+75 
-89 TEGSRAVQG
+89 EGG
-98 AVSSAA
+98 
-104 ENLAISSIN
+104 
-113 PAAVLPVLSLQGAG
+113 
-127 DAMGQSIEKGES
+127 
-139 AGKTLAGGAL
+139 
-149 KFGAGW
+149 
-155 GINSVGAA
+155 
-163 DLAKTMGSDYAKDTL
+163 
-178 AGQIAAKIQSL
+178 
-189 VGDAPFAKA
+189 
-198 HPTVAAALS
+198 
-207 GGIDNAMQAFVE
+207 
-219 SYADK
+219 
-224 AIDAALGD
+224 
-232 EKAAQSLFTTDTL
+232 
-245 IAALESGLSGGASG
+245 
-259 AMGGAVGSVLAKHND
+259 D
-274 GNASLLGQA
+274 GNGGSG
-283 EYYDQL
+283 DS
-289 DKYEKA
+289 
-295 VAAEKKRQQRVEEP
+295 
-309 GMASEQQT
+309 G
-317 AQEAAKAD
+317 

-401 YKDLADEMMQI
+401 YKDLADEMMQNAVQI

-452 VKDDAYFEKI
+452 VKDDAYFERI
-462 AMEKGISVK
+462 AMEKGISVR

-477 KLETQNKRL
+477 MLETQNKRL
-486 TAQQQAAQ
+486 TAQQEAAA

-508 IQAKWDAEAEALKA
+508 IQARWDAEAEALKA

-554 AYFDRLMARQ
+554 AYFDRLMAQ
-564 TAATAQQTE
+564 QSAETAQRTE

-612 EALERRV
+612 EALEKRV

>member
-1 MQQEIKGDE
+1 MIQVTYNEAGNEMIL
-10 RAERLF
+10 RAEGHAGYAEKGKDIVCAAVSVLMQTLACSVDANNTGNTFELSDGKNGNRLTVQAPMSVLNRDKF
-16 QLLTDVDMD
+16 DLVVEGLIRLAE
-25 YNPVYPESRNR
+25 NYPENVQFKKLCTKSVNVM
-36 DLVLM
+36 DLQLFAE
-41 GYGSEEIREMRD
+41 GGDGSAA
-53 RLAGLEVNDGI
+53 AG
-64 DPETSVGYQLY
+64 ETSQSAGADSSPS
-75 KRGQELTGAAQSGL
+75 RGALGRTENAALDEQGS
-89 TEGSRAVQG
+89 TDTKAEGS
-98 AVSSAA
+98 
-104 ENLAISSIN
+104 
-113 PAAVLPVLSLQGAG
+113 
-127 DAMGQSIEKGES
+127 
-139 AGKTLAGGAL
+139 
-149 KFGAGW
+149 
-155 GINSVGAA
+155 
-163 DLAKTMGSDYAKDTL
+163 
-178 AGQIAAKIQSL
+178 
-189 VGDAPFAKA
+189 
-198 HPTVAAALS
+198 
-207 GGIDNAMQAFVE
+207 
-219 SYADK
+219 
-224 AIDAALGD
+224 
-232 EKAAQSLFTTDTL
+232 
-245 IAALESGLSGGASG
+245 
-259 AMGGAVGSVLAKHND
+259 
-274 GNASLLGQA
+274 
-283 EYYDQL
+283 
-289 DKYEKA
+289 
-295 VAAEKKRQQRVEEP
+295 
-309 GMASEQQT
+309 
-317 AQEAAKAD
+317 
-325 SGLALS
+325 
-331 GASRQLPQ
+331 
-339 SGSPWQDGEAKLD
+339 
-352 EKGSAGRESDS
+352 
-363 PADKGG
+363 

-401 YKDLADEMMQI
+401 YKDLADEMMQNAVQI

-452 VKDDAYFEKI
+452 VKDDAYFERI
-462 AMEKGISVK
+462 AMEKGISVR

-508 IQAKWDAEAEALKA
+508 IQARWDAEADALKA

-564 TAATAQQTE
+564 TAETAQQTE

>member
-1 MQQEIKGDE
+1 MIQVTYNEVGDE
-10 RAERLF
+10 MILRAEGHAGYAEKGKDIVCAAVSVLMQTLACSVGTCMGNDGKGF
-16 QLLTDVDMD
+16 SVVCKKSNDDIAKFELVTDGLALLQRE
-25 YNPVYPESRNR
+25 YPENVRYINSTERKTK
-36 DLVLM
+36 
-41 GYGSEEIREMRD
+41 
-53 RLAGLEVNDGI
+53 ALELQLFADGGAASTGDAAPAADNAAEGGA
-64 DPETSVGYQLY
+64 DPEATD
-75 KRGQELTGAAQSGL
+75 
-89 TEGSRAVQG
+89 
-98 AVSSAA
+98 SAA
-104 ENLAISSIN
+104 E
-113 PAAVLPVLSLQGAG
+113 
-127 DAMGQSIEKGES
+127 
-139 AGKTLAGGAL
+139 
-149 KFGAGW
+149 
-155 GINSVGAA
+155 
-163 DLAKTMGSDYAKDTL
+163 GS
-178 AGQIAAKIQSL
+178 
-189 VGDAPFAKA
+189 
-198 HPTVAAALS
+198 
-207 GGIDNAMQAFVE
+207 
-219 SYADK
+219 
-224 AIDAALGD
+224 
-232 EKAAQSLFTTDTL
+232 
-245 IAALESGLSGGASG
+245 
-259 AMGGAVGSVLAKHND
+259 
-274 GNASLLGQA
+274 
-283 EYYDQL
+283 
-289 DKYEKA
+289 
-295 VAAEKKRQQRVEEP
+295 
-309 GMASEQQT
+309 
-317 AQEAAKAD
+317 
-325 SGLALS
+325 
-331 GASRQLPQ
+331 
-339 SGSPWQDGEAKLD
+339 
-352 EKGSAGRESDS
+352 
-363 PADKGG
+363 

-382 KKPSPAERRR
+382 KKPSPAERRK

-401 YKDLADEMMQI
+401 YKDLADEMMQNAVQI

-452 VKDDAYFEKI
+452 VKDDAYFERI
-462 AMEKGISVK
+462 AMEKGISVR

-508 IQAKWDAEAEALKA
+508 IQAQWDAEAEALKA

-536 EVEKMMR
+536 DVEKMMR

-612 EALERRV
+612 EALEKRV

>member
-1 MQQEIKGDE
+1 MIQI
-10 RAERLF
+10 
-16 QLLTDVDMD
+16 
-25 YNPVYPESRNR
+25 VY
-36 DLVLM
+36 
-41 GYGSEEIREMRD
+41 
-53 RLAGLEVNDGI
+53 EVN
-64 DPETSVGYQLY
+64 PENGRMMLRAAGHAGYAE
-75 KRGQELTGAAQSGL
+75 KGKDIVCAG
-89 TEGSRAVQG
+89 
-98 AVSSAA
+98 VSALMQTLAYSAA
-104 ENLAISSIN
+104 EDENTSASCREIGGSNEMRILADNTPDMLAKFELVADGLILLANAYPKNVSFQKVCVGCD
-113 PAAVLPVLSLQGAG
+113 AAMELQLFAEGGDGGSGAG
-127 DAMGQSIEKGES
+127 ETSQS
-139 AGKTLAGGAL
+139 AGADSSPSRGAL
-149 KFGAGW
+149 GRTE
-155 GINSVGAA
+155 N
-163 DLAKTMGSDYAKDTL
+163 
-178 AGQIAAKIQSL
+178 
-189 VGDAPFAKA
+189 
-198 HPTVAAALS
+198 AAL
-207 GGIDNAMQAFVE
+207 
-219 SYADK
+219 
-224 AIDAALGD
+224 D
-232 EKAAQSLFTTDTL
+232 EQGSTDTK
-245 IAALESGLSGGASG
+245 AE
-259 AMGGAVGSVLAKHND
+259 GS
-274 GNASLLGQA
+274 
-283 EYYDQL
+283 
-289 DKYEKA
+289 
-295 VAAEKKRQQRVEEP
+295 
-309 GMASEQQT
+309 
-317 AQEAAKAD
+317 
-325 SGLALS
+325 
-331 GASRQLPQ
+331 
-339 SGSPWQDGEAKLD
+339 
-352 EKGSAGRESDS
+352 
-363 PADKGG
+363 

-401 YKDLADEMMQI
+401 YKDLADEMMQNAVQI

-508 IQAKWDAEAEALKA
+508 IQARWDAEADALKA

-584 SRPAE
+584 SRPTE
-589 NGTRPGGAVQTH
+589 NGTHPGGAVQTH

-612 EALERRV
+612 EALEKRV

>member
-1 MQQEIKGDE
+1 MIQVIYNEVEDAMIL
-10 RAERLF
+10 RAEGHAGFAEKGKDIVCAAVSVLMQTLACSVGTCMGNDGKGF
-16 QLLTDVDMD
+16 SVVCKKSNDNIAKFELVTDGLVLLQRE
-25 YNPVYPESRNR
+25 YPENVRYINATER
-36 DLVLM
+36 KTK
-41 GYGSEEIREMRD
+41 
-53 RLAGLEVNDGI
+53 ALELQLFADGGAASTGDAAPAADNAAEGGA
-64 DPETSVGYQLY
+64 DPEATD
-75 KRGQELTGAAQSGL
+75 
-89 TEGSRAVQG
+89 
-98 AVSSAA
+98 SAA
-104 ENLAISSIN
+104 E
-113 PAAVLPVLSLQGAG
+113 
-127 DAMGQSIEKGES
+127 
-139 AGKTLAGGAL
+139 
-149 KFGAGW
+149 
-155 GINSVGAA
+155 
-163 DLAKTMGSDYAKDTL
+163 GS
-178 AGQIAAKIQSL
+178 
-189 VGDAPFAKA
+189 
-198 HPTVAAALS
+198 
-207 GGIDNAMQAFVE
+207 
-219 SYADK
+219 
-224 AIDAALGD
+224 
-232 EKAAQSLFTTDTL
+232 
-245 IAALESGLSGGASG
+245 
-259 AMGGAVGSVLAKHND
+259 
-274 GNASLLGQA
+274 
-283 EYYDQL
+283 
-289 DKYEKA
+289 
-295 VAAEKKRQQRVEEP
+295 
-309 GMASEQQT
+309 
-317 AQEAAKAD
+317 
-325 SGLALS
+325 
-331 GASRQLPQ
+331 
-339 SGSPWQDGEAKLD
+339 
-352 EKGSAGRESDS
+352 
-363 PADKGG
+363 

-382 KKPSPAERRR
+382 KKPSPAERRK

-401 YKDLADEMMQI
+401 YKDLADEMMQNAVQI

-508 IQAKWDAEAEALKA
+508 IQAQWDAEADALKA

-612 EALERRV
+612 EALEKRV

>member
-1 MQQEIKGDE
+1 MIQI
-10 RAERLF
+10 
-16 QLLTDVDMD
+16 
-25 YNPVYPESRNR
+25 VY
-36 DLVLM
+36 
-41 GYGSEEIREMRD
+41 
-53 RLAGLEVNDGI
+53 EVN
-64 DPETSVGYQLY
+64 PENGRMMLRAAGHAGYAE
-75 KRGQELTGAAQSGL
+75 KGKDIVCAG
-89 TEGSRAVQG
+89 
-98 AVSSAA
+98 VSALMQTLAYSAA
-104 ENLAISSIN
+104 EDENTSASCREIGGSNEMRILADNTPDMLAKFELVADGLILLANAYPKNVSFQKVCVGCD
-113 PAAVLPVLSLQGAG
+113 AAMELQLFAEGGDGGSGAG
-127 DAMGQSIEKGES
+127 ETSQS
-139 AGKTLAGGAL
+139 AGADSSPSRGAL
-149 KFGAGW
+149 GRTE
-155 GINSVGAA
+155 NSA
-163 DLAKTMGSDYAKDTL
+163 
-178 AGQIAAKIQSL
+178 
-189 VGDAPFAKA
+189 
-198 HPTVAAALS
+198 
-207 GGIDNAMQAFVE
+207 
-219 SYADK
+219 
-224 AIDAALGD
+224 
-232 EKAAQSLFTTDTL
+232 
-245 IAALESGLSGGASG
+245 
-259 AMGGAVGSVLAKHND
+259 
-274 GNASLLGQA
+274 
-283 EYYDQL
+283 
-289 DKYEKA
+289 
-295 VAAEKKRQQRVEEP
+295 
-309 GMASEQQT
+309 
-317 AQEAAKAD
+317 
-325 SGLALS
+325 
-331 GASRQLPQ
+331 
-339 SGSPWQDGEAKLD
+339 LD
-352 EKGSAGRESDS
+352 EQGSTDQKAEGS
-363 PADKGG
+363 

-382 KKPSPAERRR
+382 KKPSPAERRK

-401 YKDLADEMMQI
+401 YKDLADEMMQNAVQI

-477 KLETQNKRL
+477 KLETQNRRL

-508 IQAKWDAEAEALKA
+508 IQARWDAEAEALKA

-573 QGVLNRVQQRA
+573 QGVLNRVQQRG

-612 EALERRV
+612 EALEKRV

>member
-1 MQQEIKGDE
+1 MNVVVFRK
-10 RAERLF
+10 L
-16 QLLTDVDMD
+16 
-25 YNPVYPESRNR
+25 
-36 DLVLM
+36 
-41 GYGSEEIREMRD
+41 
-53 RLAGLEVNDGI
+53 
-64 DPETSVGYQLY
+64 
-75 KRGQELTGAAQSGL
+75 
-89 TEGSRAVQG
+89 
-98 AVSSAA
+98 
-104 ENLAISSIN
+104 
-113 PAAVLPVLSLQGAG
+113 
-127 DAMGQSIEKGES
+127 
-139 AGKTLAGGAL
+139 
-149 KFGAGW
+149 
-155 GINSVGAA
+155 
-163 DLAKTMGSDYAKDTL
+163 DLAPLRD
-178 AGQIAAKIQSL
+178 AAK
-189 VGDAPFAKA
+189 
-198 HPTVAAALS
+198 
-207 GGIDNAMQAFVE
+207 
-219 SYADK
+219 
-224 AIDAALGD
+224 LGNCGP
-232 EKAAQSLFTTDTL
+232 A
-245 IAALESGLSGGASG
+245 
-259 AMGGAVGSVLAKHND
+259 
-274 GNASLLGQA
+274 
-283 EYYDQL
+283 
-289 DKYEKA
+289 
-295 VAAEKKRQQRVEEP
+295 
-309 GMASEQQT
+309 
-317 AQEAAKAD
+317 

-401 YKDLADEMMQI
+401 YKDLADEMMQNAVQI

-452 VKDDAYFEKI
+452 VTDDAYFERI
-462 AMEKGISVK
+462 AMETGISVR

-486 TAQQQAAQ
+486 TAQQEAAA

-508 IQAKWDAEAEALKA
+508 IQARWDAEAEALKA

-554 AYFDRLMARQ
+554 AYFDRLMAQ
-564 TAATAQQTE
+564 QSAETAQRTE

-612 EALERRV
+612 EALEKRV

>member
-1 MQQEIKGDE
+1 MIQVIYNEVGDE
-10 RAERLF
+10 MILRAEGHAGYAEKGKDIVCAAVSVLMQTLACSVGTCMGNDGKGF
-16 QLLTDVDMD
+16 SVVCKKSNNNIAKFELVTDGLVLLQRE
-25 YNPVYPESRNR
+25 YPENVRYINATER
-36 DLVLM
+36 KTK
-41 GYGSEEIREMRD
+41 
-53 RLAGLEVNDGI
+53 ALELQLFADGGAASTGDAAPAADNAAEGGA
-64 DPETSVGYQLY
+64 DPEATD
-75 KRGQELTGAAQSGL
+75 
-89 TEGSRAVQG
+89 
-98 AVSSAA
+98 SAA
-104 ENLAISSIN
+104 E
-113 PAAVLPVLSLQGAG
+113 
-127 DAMGQSIEKGES
+127 
-139 AGKTLAGGAL
+139 
-149 KFGAGW
+149 
-155 GINSVGAA
+155 
-163 DLAKTMGSDYAKDTL
+163 GS
-178 AGQIAAKIQSL
+178 
-189 VGDAPFAKA
+189 
-198 HPTVAAALS
+198 
-207 GGIDNAMQAFVE
+207 
-219 SYADK
+219 
-224 AIDAALGD
+224 
-232 EKAAQSLFTTDTL
+232 
-245 IAALESGLSGGASG
+245 
-259 AMGGAVGSVLAKHND
+259 
-274 GNASLLGQA
+274 
-283 EYYDQL
+283 
-289 DKYEKA
+289 
-295 VAAEKKRQQRVEEP
+295 
-309 GMASEQQT
+309 
-317 AQEAAKAD
+317 
-325 SGLALS
+325 
-331 GASRQLPQ
+331 
-339 SGSPWQDGEAKLD
+339 
-352 EKGSAGRESDS
+352 
-363 PADKGG
+363 

-401 YKDLADEMMQI
+401 YKDLADEMMQNAVQI

-508 IQAKWDAEAEALKA
+508 IQARWDAEAEALKA

-554 AYFDRLMARQ
+554 AYFDRLMAQQ

-589 NGTRPGGAVQTH
+589 NGTHPGGAVQTH

-612 EALERRV
+612 EALEKRV

>member
-1 MQQEIKGDE
+1 MIQVIYNEVEDAMIL
-10 RAERLF
+10 RAEGHAGFAEKGKDIVCAAVSVLMQTLACSVGTCMGNDGKGF
-16 QLLTDVDMD
+16 SVVCKKSNDNIAKFELVTDGLALLQRE
-25 YNPVYPESRNR
+25 YPENVRYINATER
-36 DLVLM
+36 KTK
-41 GYGSEEIREMRD
+41 
-53 RLAGLEVNDGI
+53 ALELQLFADGGAASTGDAAPAADNAAEGGA
-64 DPETSVGYQLY
+64 DPEATD
-75 KRGQELTGAAQSGL
+75 
-89 TEGSRAVQG
+89 
-98 AVSSAA
+98 SAA
-104 ENLAISSIN
+104 E
-113 PAAVLPVLSLQGAG
+113 
-127 DAMGQSIEKGES
+127 
-139 AGKTLAGGAL
+139 
-149 KFGAGW
+149 
-155 GINSVGAA
+155 
-163 DLAKTMGSDYAKDTL
+163 GS
-178 AGQIAAKIQSL
+178 
-189 VGDAPFAKA
+189 
-198 HPTVAAALS
+198 
-207 GGIDNAMQAFVE
+207 
-219 SYADK
+219 
-224 AIDAALGD
+224 
-232 EKAAQSLFTTDTL
+232 
-245 IAALESGLSGGASG
+245 
-259 AMGGAVGSVLAKHND
+259 
-274 GNASLLGQA
+274 
-283 EYYDQL
+283 
-289 DKYEKA
+289 
-295 VAAEKKRQQRVEEP
+295 
-309 GMASEQQT
+309 
-317 AQEAAKAD
+317 
-325 SGLALS
+325 
-331 GASRQLPQ
+331 
-339 SGSPWQDGEAKLD
+339 
-352 EKGSAGRESDS
+352 
-363 PADKGG
+363 

-401 YKDLADEMMQI
+401 YKDLADEMMQNAVQI

-536 EVEKMMR
+536 EVGKMMR

-601 LDVEHMSRKDR
+601 MDVEHMSRKDR
-612 EALERRV
+612 EALEKRV
-619 LRGEIITL
+619 LRGEIITF

>member
-1 MQQEIKGDE
+1 MIQVIYNEVGDE
-10 RAERLF
+10 MILRAEGHAGYAEKGKDIVCAAVSVLMQTLACSVGTCMGNDGKGF
-16 QLLTDVDMD
+16 SVVCKKSNNNIAKFELVTDGLVLLQRE
-25 YNPVYPESRNR
+25 YPENVRYINATER
-36 DLVLM
+36 KTK
-41 GYGSEEIREMRD
+41 
-53 RLAGLEVNDGI
+53 ALELQLFADGGAASTGDAAPAADNAAEGGA
-64 DPETSVGYQLY
+64 DPEATD
-75 KRGQELTGAAQSGL
+75 
-89 TEGSRAVQG
+89 
-98 AVSSAA
+98 SAA
-104 ENLAISSIN
+104 E
-113 PAAVLPVLSLQGAG
+113 
-127 DAMGQSIEKGES
+127 
-139 AGKTLAGGAL
+139 
-149 KFGAGW
+149 
-155 GINSVGAA
+155 
-163 DLAKTMGSDYAKDTL
+163 GS
-178 AGQIAAKIQSL
+178 
-189 VGDAPFAKA
+189 
-198 HPTVAAALS
+198 
-207 GGIDNAMQAFVE
+207 
-219 SYADK
+219 
-224 AIDAALGD
+224 
-232 EKAAQSLFTTDTL
+232 
-245 IAALESGLSGGASG
+245 
-259 AMGGAVGSVLAKHND
+259 
-274 GNASLLGQA
+274 
-283 EYYDQL
+283 
-289 DKYEKA
+289 
-295 VAAEKKRQQRVEEP
+295 
-309 GMASEQQT
+309 
-317 AQEAAKAD
+317 
-325 SGLALS
+325 
-331 GASRQLPQ
+331 
-339 SGSPWQDGEAKLD
+339 
-352 EKGSAGRESDS
+352 
-363 PADKGG
+363 

-401 YKDLADEMMQI
+401 YKDLADEMMQNAVQI

-427 EAIAEKYGTDAT
+427 EAIAEEYGTDAT

-508 IQAKWDAEAEALKA
+508 IQARWDAEAEALKA
-522 KYPEFDREEVLANP
+522 KYPDFDREEVLANP

>member
-1 MQQEIKGDE
+1 MIQVTYNEAGDE
-10 RAERLF
+10 MILRAEGHAGYAEKGKDIVCAAVSVLMQTLACSVGTCMGNDGKGF
-16 QLLTDVDMD
+16 SVVCKKSNNNIAKFELVTDGLVLLQRE
-25 YNPVYPESRNR
+25 YPENVRYINATER
-36 DLVLM
+36 KTK
-41 GYGSEEIREMRD
+41 
-53 RLAGLEVNDGI
+53 ALELQLFADGGAASTGDAAPAADNAAEGGA
-64 DPETSVGYQLY
+64 DPEATD
-75 KRGQELTGAAQSGL
+75 
-89 TEGSRAVQG
+89 
-98 AVSSAA
+98 SAA
-104 ENLAISSIN
+104 E
-113 PAAVLPVLSLQGAG
+113 
-127 DAMGQSIEKGES
+127 
-139 AGKTLAGGAL
+139 
-149 KFGAGW
+149 
-155 GINSVGAA
+155 
-163 DLAKTMGSDYAKDTL
+163 GS
-178 AGQIAAKIQSL
+178 
-189 VGDAPFAKA
+189 
-198 HPTVAAALS
+198 
-207 GGIDNAMQAFVE
+207 
-219 SYADK
+219 
-224 AIDAALGD
+224 
-232 EKAAQSLFTTDTL
+232 
-245 IAALESGLSGGASG
+245 
-259 AMGGAVGSVLAKHND
+259 
-274 GNASLLGQA
+274 
-283 EYYDQL
+283 
-289 DKYEKA
+289 
-295 VAAEKKRQQRVEEP
+295 
-309 GMASEQQT
+309 
-317 AQEAAKAD
+317 
-325 SGLALS
+325 
-331 GASRQLPQ
+331 
-339 SGSPWQDGEAKLD
+339 
-352 EKGSAGRESDS
+352 
-363 PADKGG
+363 

-382 KKPSPAERRR
+382 KKPSPAERRK

-401 YKDLADEMMQI
+401 YKDLADEMMQNAVQI

-508 IQAKWDAEAEALKA
+508 IQARWDAEAEALKA
-522 KYPEFDREEVLANP
+522 KYPDFDREEVLANP

>member
-1 MQQEIKGDE
+1 MIQI
-10 RAERLF
+10 
-16 QLLTDVDMD
+16 
-25 YNPVYPESRNR
+25 VY
-36 DLVLM
+36 
-41 GYGSEEIREMRD
+41 
-53 RLAGLEVNDGI
+53 EVN
-64 DPETSVGYQLY
+64 PENGRMMLRAAGHAGYAE
-75 KRGQELTGAAQSGL
+75 KGKDIVCAG
-89 TEGSRAVQG
+89 
-98 AVSSAA
+98 VSALMQTLAYSAA
-104 ENLAISSIN
+104 EDENTSASCREIGGTNEMRILADNTPDMLAKFELVADGLILLANAYPKNVSFQKVCVGCD
-113 PAAVLPVLSLQGAG
+113 AAMELQLFAEGGDGSGAG
-127 DAMGQSIEKGES
+127 ETSQS
-139 AGKTLAGGAL
+139 AGADSCPSRGAL
-149 KFGAGW
+149 GRTE
-155 GINSVGAA
+155 N
-163 DLAKTMGSDYAKDTL
+163 
-178 AGQIAAKIQSL
+178 
-189 VGDAPFAKA
+189 
-198 HPTVAAALS
+198 AALDEQGS
-207 GGIDNAMQAFVE
+207 TD
-219 SYADK
+219 SK
-224 AIDAALGD
+224 A
-232 EKAAQSLFTTDTL
+232 E
-245 IAALESGLSGGASG
+245 
-259 AMGGAVGSVLAKHND
+259 GS
-274 GNASLLGQA
+274 
-283 EYYDQL
+283 
-289 DKYEKA
+289 
-295 VAAEKKRQQRVEEP
+295 
-309 GMASEQQT
+309 
-317 AQEAAKAD
+317 
-325 SGLALS
+325 
-331 GASRQLPQ
+331 
-339 SGSPWQDGEAKLD
+339 
-352 EKGSAGRESDS
+352 
-363 PADKGG
+363 

-401 YKDLADEMMQI
+401 YKDLADEMMQNAVQI

-462 AMEKGISVK
+462 AMEKGISVR

-508 IQAKWDAEAEALKA
+508 IQARWDAEAEALKA

-612 EALERRV
+612 EALEKRV

>member
-1 MQQEIKGDE
+1 MIQVTYNEAGDE
-10 RAERLF
+10 MILRAEGHAGYAEKGKDIVCAAVSVLMQTLACSVGTCMGNDGKGF
-16 QLLTDVDMD
+16 SVVCKKSNDDIAKFELVTDGLALLQRE
-25 YNPVYPESRNR
+25 YPENVRYINSTERKTK
-36 DLVLM
+36 
-41 GYGSEEIREMRD
+41 
-53 RLAGLEVNDGI
+53 ALELQLFADGGAASTGDAAPAADNAAEGGA
-64 DPETSVGYQLY
+64 DPEATD
-75 KRGQELTGAAQSGL
+75 
-89 TEGSRAVQG
+89 
-98 AVSSAA
+98 SAA
-104 ENLAISSIN
+104 E
-113 PAAVLPVLSLQGAG
+113 
-127 DAMGQSIEKGES
+127 
-139 AGKTLAGGAL
+139 
-149 KFGAGW
+149 
-155 GINSVGAA
+155 
-163 DLAKTMGSDYAKDTL
+163 GS
-178 AGQIAAKIQSL
+178 
-189 VGDAPFAKA
+189 
-198 HPTVAAALS
+198 
-207 GGIDNAMQAFVE
+207 
-219 SYADK
+219 
-224 AIDAALGD
+224 
-232 EKAAQSLFTTDTL
+232 
-245 IAALESGLSGGASG
+245 
-259 AMGGAVGSVLAKHND
+259 
-274 GNASLLGQA
+274 
-283 EYYDQL
+283 
-289 DKYEKA
+289 
-295 VAAEKKRQQRVEEP
+295 
-309 GMASEQQT
+309 
-317 AQEAAKAD
+317 
-325 SGLALS
+325 
-331 GASRQLPQ
+331 
-339 SGSPWQDGEAKLD
+339 
-352 EKGSAGRESDS
+352 
-363 PADKGG
+363 

-401 YKDLADEMMQI
+401 YKDLADEMMQNAVQI

-452 VKDDAYFEKI
+452 VKDDAYFERI
-462 AMEKGISVK
+462 AMEKGISVR

-612 EALERRV
+612 EALEKRV

>member
-1 MQQEIKGDE
+1 MIQVTYNEVGDE
-10 RAERLF
+10 MILRAEGHAGFAEKGKDIVCAAVSVLMQTLAYSVDAGNTGNTFELSDGKNGNRLTVQAPMSVLNRDKF
-16 QLLTDVDMD
+16 DLVVEGLIRLAE
-25 YNPVYPESRNR
+25 NYPENVQFKKLCTKSVNVM
-36 DLVLM
+36 DLQM
-41 GYGSEEIREMRD
+41 FAEGGDGSG
-53 RLAGLEVNDGI
+53 AG
-64 DPETSVGYQLY
+64 ETSQSAGADSSPS
-75 KRGQELTGAAQSGL
+75 RGALGRTENAALDEQGS
-89 TEGSRAVQG
+89 TDSEAEGSG
-98 AVSSAA
+98 S
-104 ENLAISSIN
+104 
-113 PAAVLPVLSLQGAG
+113 
-127 DAMGQSIEKGES
+127 EKGE
-139 AGKTLAGGAL
+139 GG
-149 KFGAGW
+149 
-155 GINSVGAA
+155 
-163 DLAKTMGSDYAKDTL
+163 
-178 AGQIAAKIQSL
+178 Q
-189 VGDAPFAKA
+189 
-198 HPTVAAALS
+198 
-207 GGIDNAMQAFVE
+207 
-219 SYADK
+219 
-224 AIDAALGD
+224 
-232 EKAAQSLFTTDTL
+232 
-245 IAALESGLSGGASG
+245 
-259 AMGGAVGSVLAKHND
+259 
-274 GNASLLGQA
+274 
-283 EYYDQL
+283 
-289 DKYEKA
+289 
-295 VAAEKKRQQRVEEP
+295 
-309 GMASEQQT
+309 
-317 AQEAAKAD
+317 
-325 SGLALS
+325 
-331 GASRQLPQ
+331 
-339 SGSPWQDGEAKLD
+339 
-352 EKGSAGRESDS
+352 
-363 PADKGG
+363 
-369 GSENGEGEAGEEA
+369 GEEA
-382 KKPSPAERRR
+382 KKLSPAERRR

-401 YKDLADEMMQI
+401 YKDLADEMMQNAVQI

-508 IQAKWDAEAEALKA
+508 IQAQWDAEADALKA

-564 TAATAQQTE
+564 TAETAQQTE

>member
-1 MQQEIKGDE
+1 MIQVTYNEVGDE
-10 RAERLF
+10 MILRAEGHAGYAEKGKDIVCAAVSVLMQTLACSVGTCMGNDGKGF
-16 QLLTDVDMD
+16 SVVCKKSNNNIAKFELVTDGLVLLQRE
-25 YNPVYPESRNR
+25 YPENVRYINATER
-36 DLVLM
+36 KTK
-41 GYGSEEIREMRD
+41 
-53 RLAGLEVNDGI
+53 ALELQLFADGGAASTGDAAPAADNAAEGGA
-64 DPETSVGYQLY
+64 DPEATD
-75 KRGQELTGAAQSGL
+75 
-89 TEGSRAVQG
+89 
-98 AVSSAA
+98 SAA
-104 ENLAISSIN
+104 E
-113 PAAVLPVLSLQGAG
+113 
-127 DAMGQSIEKGES
+127 
-139 AGKTLAGGAL
+139 
-149 KFGAGW
+149 
-155 GINSVGAA
+155 
-163 DLAKTMGSDYAKDTL
+163 GS
-178 AGQIAAKIQSL
+178 
-189 VGDAPFAKA
+189 
-198 HPTVAAALS
+198 
-207 GGIDNAMQAFVE
+207 
-219 SYADK
+219 
-224 AIDAALGD
+224 
-232 EKAAQSLFTTDTL
+232 
-245 IAALESGLSGGASG
+245 
-259 AMGGAVGSVLAKHND
+259 
-274 GNASLLGQA
+274 
-283 EYYDQL
+283 
-289 DKYEKA
+289 
-295 VAAEKKRQQRVEEP
+295 
-309 GMASEQQT
+309 
-317 AQEAAKAD
+317 
-325 SGLALS
+325 
-331 GASRQLPQ
+331 
-339 SGSPWQDGEAKLD
+339 
-352 EKGSAGRESDS
+352 
-363 PADKGG
+363 

-382 KKPSPAERRR
+382 KKPSPAERRK

-401 YKDLADEMMQI
+401 YKDLADEMMQNAVQI

-462 AMEKGISVK
+462 AMEKGISVR

-508 IQAKWDAEAEALKA
+508 IQARWDAEAEALKA
-522 KYPEFDREEVLANP
+522 KYPDFDREEVLANP

>member
-1 MQQEIKGDE
+1 MIQVTYNEVGDE
-10 RAERLF
+10 MILRAEGHAGYAEKGKDIVCAAVSVLMQTLACSVGTCMGNDGKGF
-16 QLLTDVDMD
+16 SVVCKKSNNNIAKFELVTDGLVLLQRE
-25 YNPVYPESRNR
+25 YPENVRYINATER
-36 DLVLM
+36 KTK
-41 GYGSEEIREMRD
+41 
-53 RLAGLEVNDGI
+53 ALELQLFADGGAASTGDAAPAADNAAEGGA
-64 DPETSVGYQLY
+64 DPEATD
-75 KRGQELTGAAQSGL
+75 
-89 TEGSRAVQG
+89 
-98 AVSSAA
+98 SAA
-104 ENLAISSIN
+104 E
-113 PAAVLPVLSLQGAG
+113 
-127 DAMGQSIEKGES
+127 
-139 AGKTLAGGAL
+139 
-149 KFGAGW
+149 
-155 GINSVGAA
+155 
-163 DLAKTMGSDYAKDTL
+163 GS
-178 AGQIAAKIQSL
+178 
-189 VGDAPFAKA
+189 
-198 HPTVAAALS
+198 
-207 GGIDNAMQAFVE
+207 
-219 SYADK
+219 
-224 AIDAALGD
+224 
-232 EKAAQSLFTTDTL
+232 
-245 IAALESGLSGGASG
+245 
-259 AMGGAVGSVLAKHND
+259 
-274 GNASLLGQA
+274 
-283 EYYDQL
+283 
-289 DKYEKA
+289 
-295 VAAEKKRQQRVEEP
+295 
-309 GMASEQQT
+309 
-317 AQEAAKAD
+317 
-325 SGLALS
+325 
-331 GASRQLPQ
+331 
-339 SGSPWQDGEAKLD
+339 
-352 EKGSAGRESDS
+352 
-363 PADKGG
+363 

-382 KKPSPAERRR
+382 KKPSPAERRK

-401 YKDLADEMMQI
+401 YKDLADEMMQNAVQI

-427 EAIAEKYGTDAT
+427 KAIAEKYGTDAT

-508 IQAKWDAEAEALKA
+508 IQARWDAEAEALQA
-522 KYPEFDREEVLANP
+522 KYPDFDREEVLANP

>member
-1 MQQEIKGDE
+1 MIQVIYNEVEDAMIL
-10 RAERLF
+10 RAEGHAGFAEKGKDIVCAAVSVLMQTLACSVGTCMGNDGKGF
-16 QLLTDVDMD
+16 SVVCKKSNDNIAKFELVTDGLALLQRE
-25 YNPVYPESRNR
+25 YPENVRYINATER
-36 DLVLM
+36 KTK
-41 GYGSEEIREMRD
+41 
-53 RLAGLEVNDGI
+53 ALELQLFADGGAASTGDAAPAADNAAEGGA
-64 DPETSVGYQLY
+64 DPEATD
-75 KRGQELTGAAQSGL
+75 
-89 TEGSRAVQG
+89 
-98 AVSSAA
+98 SAA
-104 ENLAISSIN
+104 E
-113 PAAVLPVLSLQGAG
+113 
-127 DAMGQSIEKGES
+127 
-139 AGKTLAGGAL
+139 
-149 KFGAGW
+149 
-155 GINSVGAA
+155 
-163 DLAKTMGSDYAKDTL
+163 GS
-178 AGQIAAKIQSL
+178 
-189 VGDAPFAKA
+189 
-198 HPTVAAALS
+198 
-207 GGIDNAMQAFVE
+207 
-219 SYADK
+219 
-224 AIDAALGD
+224 
-232 EKAAQSLFTTDTL
+232 
-245 IAALESGLSGGASG
+245 
-259 AMGGAVGSVLAKHND
+259 
-274 GNASLLGQA
+274 
-283 EYYDQL
+283 
-289 DKYEKA
+289 
-295 VAAEKKRQQRVEEP
+295 
-309 GMASEQQT
+309 
-317 AQEAAKAD
+317 
-325 SGLALS
+325 
-331 GASRQLPQ
+331 
-339 SGSPWQDGEAKLD
+339 
-352 EKGSAGRESDS
+352 
-363 PADKGG
+363 

-401 YKDLADEMMQI
+401 YKDLADEMMQNAVQI

-452 VKDDAYFEKI
+452 VKDDAYFERI
-462 AMEKGISVK
+462 AMEKGISVR

-477 KLETQNKRL
+477 KLETQNRRL

-612 EALERRV
+612 EALEKRV